1 MIINPRIV
9 EPKLEVLASS
19 QIHSIRSDFS
29 QSLEYLNK
37 LGREII
43 VLDRRGFEYRI
54 KPKPYT
60 QETELKLTIYET
72 LVMKENV
79 TLTFSDKESD
89 EQIIEY
95 RKNVLEAIT
104 QDKLH
109 ERVTRKSLVAT
120 TITANDLKQ
129 NRGAIYIKEHD
140 IVIFYPN
147 YDGVVVHPAT
157 VSKII
162 NGYEFLE
169 RDISEFRFSIKIND
183 PNNRIG
189 NRYIN
194 ISGIIH
200 ELVPNRDAGLVE
212 GVIISSSSAKTQGE
226 YTHVP
231 MSIDDFL
238 VKVKTYTTVE
248 DAQHYGNLEEIEKQT
263 RTKELETLKHNN
275 AVQQEHGK
283 LNTIVGQTE
292 LDQMKKDLAITQT
305 TLKEQELRHKQELE
319 RLAYVAD
326 VEKHQ
331 RELESLRNKSYYE
344 ERSLDRKDSSELIK
358 FLPFILG
365 AGLALLFK

>member
-109 ERVTRKSLVAT
+109 ERSTRKSLVAT

-275 AVQQEHGK
+275 AIQQEHGK